1 MHKEPA
7 DAPEN
12 LGVFASAV
20 IWGYLGLGNR
30 LSGCGGW
37 I

>member
-1 MHKEPA
+1 MQRSPQTHQRT
-7 DAPEN
+7 

-20 IWGYLGLGNR
+20 IWGYLGLANR

>member
-1 MHKEPA
+1 MKGTLQTHQKT
-7 DAPEN
+7 

-20 IWGYLGLGNR
+20 IWGYLGLANR

>member
-1 MHKEPA
+1 MQRNPQTHQKT
-7 DAPEN
+7 
-12 LGVFASAV
+12 LGVFASAA
-20 IWGYLGLGNR
+20 IWGYLGLGYR